1 MMIAKRLVLATL
13 VLVAVITAMLLVMK
27 DKIML
32 GAEAYL
38 YGYPLVMMETTRIQ
52 SAKYIGPEN
61 QLRMVRQFPNA
72 QFKEVVRPNVDTLYT
87 TAFLSMK
94 EGPWAFEMPANNKR
108 YELMPFMDAWTNV
121 FASPGTRTS
130 GNQGGTYLLAG
141 PEWNGQVPKGM
152 TLLKSPTDMVWL
164 IGRTQTNGTADFAT
178 VHELQNRLRL
188 SKWPQPPDSLS
199 ASTDSKRDAQPSWQ
213 VSTEP
218 SLTPVAQMKALNTT
232 EFFNRLMKLMV
243 SNPPSPED
251 APLLARLAQLEIKPG
266 QAVHLSGSNAL
277 SFSLGRWIANQ
288 RVMKALNTK
297 AQDGSWSYPPLNL
310 GRYGT
315 DYNTRAAV
323 AMVGLGANL
332 PEDAMYPNTVLDH
345 QGQALNGKHRYRLH
359 FAANALPPVKAFWS
373 ITAYGAD
380 EFLIDNPLQ
389 RFAIG
394 DRDPL
399 VFNADGSLDL
409 WVQATP
415 PSQKEAA
422 ANWLPVQMGAP
433 FLLNARLYWPEDK
446 ALNGQWKMP
455 VVERLN

>member
-87 TAFLSMK
+87 TAFISMK

-130 GNQGGTYLLAG
+130 GNQGVTYLLAG

-164 IGRTQTNGTADFAT
+164 IGRTQTNGTADFVT

-188 SKWPQPPDSLS
+188 TKWPQPPDSLS

>member
-72 QFKEVVRPNVDTLYT
+72 QFKDVVRPNVDTLYT
-87 TAFLSMK
+87 TAFISMK

-332 PEDAMYPNTVLDH
+332 PEDAVYPNTALDH

>member
-87 TAFLSMK
+87 TAFISMK

-188 SKWPQPPDSLS
+188 TKWPQPPDSLS

-266 QAVHLSGSNAL
+266 QAVHLSWSNAL

-288 RVMKALNTK
+288 RVMKTLNTK

-332 PEDAMYPNTVLDH
+332 PEDAAYPNTALDH

-380 EFLIDNPLQ
+380 EFLIDNPMQ

-394 DRDPL
+394 DRDRL

>member
-1 MMIAKRLVLATL
+1 MKTAKRILTAAL
-13 VLVAVITAMLLVMK
+13 VLVALVAAMLLVMK

-38 YGYPLVMMETTRIQ
+38 YGYPLVIMETTRLQ

-87 TAFLSMK
+87 TAFISMK

-332 PEDAMYPNTVLDH
+332 PEDAMYPNTALDH

-380 EFLIDNPLQ
+380 EFLIDNPMQ

-455 VVERLN
+455 AVERLN

>member
-87 TAFLSMK
+87 TAFISMK

-188 SKWPQPPDSLS
+188 TKWPQPPDSLS

-415 PSQKEAA
+415 PSEKEAA

>member
-87 TAFLSMK
+87 TAFISMK

-130 GNQGGTYLLAG
+130 GNQGVTYLLAG

-188 SKWPQPPDSLS
+188 TKWPQPPDSLS

-409 WVQATP
+409 WVQATS

>member
-38 YGYPLVMMETTRIQ
+38 YGYPLVMMETTRVH
-52 SAKYIGPEN
+52 STKYTGPEN
-61 QLRMVRQFPNA
+61 QLRMIRQFPNA

-130 GNQGGTYLLAG
+130 GNQGATYLLAG

-188 SKWPQPPDSLS
+188 TKWLQPPDSLS
-199 ASTDSKRDAQPSWQ
+199 ASTDSKRDAQAGWQ

-218 SLTPVAQMKALNTT
+218 SLPPVAQMKALNTT

-332 PEDAMYPNTVLDH
+332 PEDAVYPNTALDH

-380 EFLIDNPLQ
+380 EFLIDNPMQ

>member
-13 VLVAVITAMLLVMK
+13 VLVAVITVMLLVMK

-87 TAFLSMK
+87 TAFISMK

-266 QAVHLSGSNAL
+266 QAVHLSASNAL

-359 FAANALPPVKAFWS
+359 FAANELPPVKAFWS

>member
-1 MMIAKRLVLATL
+1 MKIAKRILIAAL
-13 VLVAVITAMLLVMK
+13 VLVALVAAMLLIKK

-38 YGYPLVMMETTRIQ
+38 YGYPLVIMETTRVQ

-72 QFKEVVRPNVDTLYT
+72 HFKDVVRPNVDTLYT
-87 TAFLSMK
+87 TAFISMK
-94 EGPWAFEMPANNKR
+94 EGPWVFEMPANDKR

-130 GNQGGTYLLAG
+130 GNQGATYLLTG
-141 PEWNGQVPKGM
+141 PEWDGQVPKDM

-164 IGRTQTNGTADFAT
+164 IGRTQTNGAADFAT

-188 SKWPQPPDSLS
+188 TKWPMPENPTS
-199 ASTDSKRDAQPSWQ
+199 ANTDSKRDAIPDWQ
-213 VSTEP
+213 VSLEP
-218 SLTPVAQMKALNTT
+218 SLAPVAQMKALSTP
-232 EFFNRLMKLMV
+232 EFFNRLMQLMV
-243 SNPPSPED
+243 SHPASKED
-251 APLLARLAQLEIKPG
+251 APLIERLAQLEIKPG
-266 QAVHLSGSNAL
+266 QAVHLSWSNAL
-277 SFSLGRWIANQ
+277 SFSLGRWIATQ

-332 PEDAMYPNTVLDH
+332 PEDAVYPNTALDH

-359 FAANALPPVKAFWS
+359 FAANTLPPVKAFWS

-380 EFLIDNPLQ
+380 EFLIDNPMQ

>member
-87 TAFLSMK
+87 TAFISMK

-188 SKWPQPPDSLS
+188 SKWPQPPDSQS

-394 DRDPL
+394 DRDRL

>member
-13 VLVAVITAMLLVMK
+13 VLVAVVTSMLLVMK

-87 TAFLSMK
+87 TAFISMK

-130 GNQGGTYLLAG
+130 GNQGVTYLLAG

-188 SKWPQPPDSLS
+188 TKWPQPPDSLS

-266 QAVHLSGSNAL
+266 QAVHLSTSNAL

-288 RVMKALNTK
+288 RVIKALNTK

-332 PEDAMYPNTVLDH
+332 PEDAMYPNTALDH

-415 PSQKEAA
+415 PSEKEAA
-422 ANWLPVQMGAP
+422 ANWLPVQMDAP

>member
-87 TAFLSMK
+87 TAFISMK

-315 DYNTRAAV
+315 DYNMRAAV

-332 PEDAMYPNTVLDH
+332 PEDAMYPNTALDH
-345 QGQALNGKHRYRLH
+345 RGKALNGKHRYRLH

-380 EFLIDNPLQ
+380 EFLIDNPMQ

>member
-87 TAFLSMK
+87 TAFISMK

-266 QAVHLSGSNAL
+266 QAVHLSASNAL

-297 AQDGSWSYPPLNL
+297 AQDGSWSYPPSNL

-422 ANWLPVQMGAP
+422 SNWLPVQMGAP

>member
-87 TAFLSMK
+87 TAFISMK

-188 SKWPQPPDSLS
+188 SKWPQPPDSQS

-266 QAVHLSGSNAL
+266 QAVHLSASNAL

-297 AQDGSWSYPPLNL
+297 AQDGSWSYPPSNL

>member
-87 TAFLSMK
+87 TAFISMK

-152 TLLKSPTDMVWL
+152 TLLKSPTEMVWL

-394 DRDPL
+394 DRDRL

>member
-87 TAFLSMK
+87 TAFISMK

-332 PEDAMYPNTVLDH
+332 PEDAMYPNTALDH
-345 QGQALNGKHRYRLH
+345 QGKALNGKHRYRLH

-380 EFLIDNPLQ
+380 EFLIDNPMQ

-422 ANWLPVQMGAP
+422 SNWLPVQMGAP

-455 VVERLN
+455 AVERLN

>member
-61 QLRMVRQFPNA
+61 QLRLVRQFPNA
-72 QFKEVVRPNVDTLYT
+72 QFKDVVRPNVDTLYT
-87 TAFLSMK
+87 TAFISMK

-266 QAVHLSGSNAL
+266 QAVHLSASNAL

>member
-87 TAFLSMK
+87 TAFISMK

-130 GNQGGTYLLAG
+130 GNQGATYLLAG

-188 SKWPQPPDSLS
+188 TKWPQPPDSLS

>member
-87 TAFLSMK
+87 TAFISMK

-188 SKWPQPPDSLS
+188 TKWPQPPDSLS

-266 QAVHLSGSNAL
+266 QAVHLSASNAL

-394 DRDPL
+394 NRDPL

>member
-87 TAFLSMK
+87 TAFISMK

-130 GNQGGTYLLAG
+130 GNQGVTYLLAG

-188 SKWPQPPDSLS
+188 TKWLQPPDSLS
-199 ASTDSKRDAQPSWQ
+199 ASTDSKRDAQAGWQ

-218 SLTPVAQMKALNTT
+218 SLPPVAQMKALNTT

-332 PEDAMYPNTVLDH
+332 PEDAAYPNTALDH

-422 ANWLPVQMGAP
+422 ANWLPVQMSAP

>member
-38 YGYPLVMMETTRIQ
+38 YGYPLVIMETTRIQ

-130 GNQGGTYLLAG
+130 GNQGATYLLAG

-152 TLLKSPTDMVWL
+152 TLLKSTTDMVWL

-188 SKWPQPPDSLS
+188 TKWLQPPDSLS
-199 ASTDSKRDAQPSWQ
+199 ASTDSKRDAQAGWQ

-218 SLTPVAQMKALNTT
+218 SLPPVAQMKALNTT

-332 PEDAMYPNTVLDH
+332 PEDAVYPNTALDH

>member
-72 QFKEVVRPNVDTLYT
+72 QFKDVVRPNVDTLYT
-87 TAFLSMK
+87 TAFISMK

-188 SKWPQPPDSLS
+188 TKWPQPPDSLS

-332 PEDAMYPNTVLDH
+332 PEDAAYPNTALDH

>member
-72 QFKEVVRPNVDTLYT
+72 QFKDVVRPNVDTLYT
-87 TAFLSMK
+87 TAFISMK

>member
-13 VLVAVITAMLLVMK
+13 VLVAVVTSMLLVMK

-87 TAFLSMK
+87 TAFISMK

-130 GNQGGTYLLAG
+130 GNQGVTYLLAG

-188 SKWPQPPDSLS
+188 TKWPQPPDSLS

-266 QAVHLSGSNAL
+266 QAVHLSTSNAL

-332 PEDAMYPNTVLDH
+332 PEDAMYPNTALDH

-446 ALNGQWKMP
+446 ALNGPWKMP

>member
-87 TAFLSMK
+87 TAFISMK

-266 QAVHLSGSNAL
+266 QAVHLSASNAL

-288 RVMKALNTK
+288 RVMKALNIK

>member
-87 TAFLSMK
+87 TAFISMK

-422 ANWLPVQMGAP
+422 ANWLPVQIGAP
-433 FLLNARLYWPEDK
+433 FLLNARLYWPDDK

-455 VVERLN
+455 VLERLH

>member
-87 TAFLSMK
+87 TAFISMK

-251 APLLARLAQLEIKPG
+251 APLLARLAQLEIKPD

>member
-1 MMIAKRLVLATL
+1 MTIAKRTLTAAL
-13 VLVAVITAMLLVMK
+13 VLVALVAAIFLFMK
-27 DKIML
+27 DKIIL

-38 YGYPLVMMETTRIQ
+38 YGYPLVMMETTRVQ

-72 QFKEVVRPNVDTLYT
+72 QFKDVVRPNVDTLYT
-87 TAFLSMK
+87 TAFISMK
-94 EGPWAFEMPANNKR
+94 EGPWVFDMPANDKR
-108 YELMPFMDAWTNV
+108 YELMPFMDAWTQV

-130 GNQGGTYLLAG
+130 GNQGATYLLAG
-141 PEWNGQVPKGM
+141 PKWDGQVPKGM

-188 SKWPQPPDSLS
+188 TKWPQPPDSLS

-266 QAVHLSGSNAL
+266 QAVHLSTSNAL

-288 RVMKALNTK
+288 RVMQALNTK

-332 PEDAMYPNTVLDH
+332 PEDAMYPNTALDH

-380 EFLIDNPLQ
+380 EFLIDNPMQ

>member
-87 TAFLSMK
+87 TAFISMK

-288 RVMKALNTK
+288 RVIKALNTK

>member
-87 TAFLSMK
+87 TAFISMK

-130 GNQGGTYLLAG
+130 GNQGATYLLAG

-188 SKWPQPPDSLS
+188 TKWLQPPDSLS
-199 ASTDSKRDAQPSWQ
+199 ASTDSKRDAQAGWQ

-218 SLTPVAQMKALNTT
+218 SLPPVAQMKALNTT

>member
-72 QFKEVVRPNVDTLYT
+72 QFKDVVRPNVDTLYT
-87 TAFLSMK
+87 TAFISMK

-266 QAVHLSGSNAL
+266 QAVHLSWSNAL

-288 RVMKALNTK
+288 RVMKTLNTK

-332 PEDAMYPNTVLDH
+332 PEDAVYPNTALDH

-380 EFLIDNPLQ
+380 EFLIDNPMQ

>member
-87 TAFLSMK
+87 TAFISMK

-266 QAVHLSGSNAL
+266 QAVHLSASNAL

-297 AQDGSWSYPPLNL
+297 AQDGSWSYPPSNL

-323 AMVGLGANL
+323 AMVGFGANL

-359 FAANALPPVKAFWS
+359 FAANALPHVKAFWS

>member
-87 TAFLSMK
+87 TAFISMK

-188 SKWPQPPDSLS
+188 SKWPQPPDSQS

-266 QAVHLSGSNAL
+266 QAVHLSASNAL

>member
-87 TAFLSMK
+87 TAFISMK

-188 SKWPQPPDSLS
+188 TKWLQPPDSLS
-199 ASTDSKRDAQPSWQ
+199 ASTDSKRDAQAGWQ

-218 SLTPVAQMKALNTT
+218 SLPPVAQMKALNTT